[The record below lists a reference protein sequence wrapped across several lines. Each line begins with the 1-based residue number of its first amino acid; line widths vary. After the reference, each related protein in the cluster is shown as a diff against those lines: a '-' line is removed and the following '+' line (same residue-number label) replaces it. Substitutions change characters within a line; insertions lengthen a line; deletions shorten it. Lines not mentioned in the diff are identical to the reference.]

1 MPAIDARY
9 RVVNDVPSLFR
20 LHPAR
25 FVNVGAGG
33 QNQGGNVFR
42 IGGCN
47 LDANGGASM
56 VADDR
61 RATNAERNQ
70 ELVRGFSPVFDR
82 RLASRQRIGVAVSD
96 RVHSDDTV
104 VSAKKRQYV
113 AKFVPGSRRLM

>member
-70 ELVRGFSPVFDR
+70 ELVRGLLLPALAIFLTVTSFNLLGDGLRRTLDV
-82 RLASRQRIGVAVSD
+82 RLAESGR
-96 RVHSDDTV
+96 
-104 VSAKKRQYV
+104 
-113 AKFVPGSRRLM
+113 